1 MDETLLKKIEQKIQ
15 DSISNKDEI
24 KQLIK
29 SLSLIDDSK
38 SFALGIVVGRIYNAF
53 YYQSKRILNRERTYK
68 IKQKIVFSNHDFF
81 AVKSD
86 FPNCRWGGRSR
97 FSLENVMD
105 WACPGLSRFDE
116 ENDSLQIDKNQKTIF
131 GERMPVIKRVN
142 WHNLKHAP

>member
-53 YYQSKRILNRERTYK
+53 YYQSKRILNREPT
-68 IKQKIVFSNHDFF
+68 KQEFQEFLEFVKNK
-81 AVKSD
+81 KSD
-86 FPNCRWGGRSR
+86 
-97 FSLENVMD
+97 LD
-105 WACPGLSRFDE
+105 
-116 ENDSLQIDKNQKTIF
+116 
-131 GERMPVIKRVN
+131 
-142 WHNLKHAP
+142 NLW